1 MTRLI
6 EATAILLASVA
17 AVGCSYRPTQ
27 ALVYVDTNVSAER
40 VMSLSIASAAGDV
53 SIERLRASRLETAR
67 GDRSRPLFPGSFAL
81 VPKQGGPR
89 GGAQSLLARLE
100 VEATATQP
108 ALVIERYHRVALIE
122 RTPLDAYVRFNA
134 TCAASTTGCRTATG
148 SACTVSLRCLEQGL
162 TCGDDG
168 ACVAIELPTQPSSD
182 AGPGF
187 DATPDAA
194 PSAMDASSEDAAIPA
209 PDAMVDDS
217 ASRDVVADEA
227 AAPVVVVAPRPIAPM
242 STSAVTSKRP
252 TLRWQLAAGSDG
264 ASVEL
269 CRDRAMSAQCQS
281 LRIAGDRV
289 RPAAELGAG
298 WWFWRLR
305 GTQGAATGAS
315 ASVVWQF
322 RVGARSASG
331 DRDLSWGV
339 WPDFD
344 GDGAGDV
351 LVGAQGAQSGAG
363 EATVWR
369 ATATTLVEQTSLR
382 ARGSAAGDRFG
393 AAVATLGD
401 INGDGYGDYAVGALA
416 ANASA
421 GAVRVRFGGP
431 SMLAD
436 ATLSGVDHALP
447 GAQFGASIAGLGD
460 VDGDGYGDFAVG
472 APNANLPGCSGCGF
486 VRVFFGGASGVSAR
500 TPMRM
505 QGRAVA
511 DLFGSAVSG
520 AGDFNGDG
528 FADMVVGA
536 PGSSPSG
543 RAECGEVHLFAGS
556 SAGFSSVADRVIEC
570 LAPGDIFG
578 WSVSGAGDVNGDGL
592 ADFVVGAHNAQGGM
606 PATIGG
612 IAVVFEGALTASA
625 VRLGVVLNGDVF
637 DRQGWSVSSAGD
649 VNGDGF
655 SDIIVGAWAA
665 SPGGRNGTGVARL
678 YAGSASGALAARAR
692 VIEGVA
698 ASDMLGRAVAG
709 VGDLNRDG
717 FDDVVLGAPAFDQ
730 TPLGRAGAI
739 HVRLG
744 SAAGLGATTWT
755 IVAGAAIDDRFGG
768 ALAAAH

>member
-6 EATAILLASVA
+6 DATAFLLASA
-17 AVGCSYRPTQ
+17 AAAGCSYRPTQ
-27 ALVYVDTNVSAER
+27 ALVYVDTNVSADR
-40 VMSLSIASAAGDV
+40 VMSLSIASATGDV
-53 SIERLRASRLETAR
+53 SIDRLRASRLETAR

-81 VPKQGGPR
+81 VPRQGAAR
-89 GGAQSLLARLE
+89 SGAHSLLARLE

-108 ALVIERYHRVALIE
+108 ALVIERYHRVTLIE
-122 RTPLDAYVRFNA
+122 RTPLDTYVRFNA
-134 TCAASTTGCRTATG
+134 TCAGLTTGCRAATG
-148 SACTVSLRCLEQGL
+148 AACTVSLRCIEQGL

-168 ACVAIELPTQPSSD
+168 ACVAIELPTQPASD
-182 AGPGF
+182 AGARF
-187 DATPDAA
+187 DATIDSG
-194 PSAMDASSEDAAIPA
+194 PSLMDASSEDATVSA
-209 PDAMVDDS
+209 PDALGDDS
-217 ASRDVVADEA
+217 AAQDVVGDEG
-227 AAPVVVVAPRPIAPM
+227 AAPVVVPAPRMIAPM
-242 STSAVTSKRP
+242 STSAVTSRRP

-281 LRIAGDRV
+281 LRVAGDHV

-315 ASVVWQF
+315 TSAVWQL
-322 RVGARSASG
+322 RVGARSATG
-331 DRDLSWGV
+331 DRDRSWGV
-339 WPDFD
+339 WPDVD

-351 LVGAQGAQSGAG
+351 LVGAQGAHSSAG

-369 ATATTLVEQTSLR
+369 ATATTLVEQPSLR
-382 ARGSAAGDRFG
+382 VRGSVAGDRFG

-401 INGDGYGDYAVGALA
+401 INGDGYGDYAIGAPE
-416 ANASA
+416 ANAGA

-436 ATLSGVDHALP
+436 ATLSGVDHALA

-472 APNANLPGCSGCGF
+472 APHANPVGCLGCGF
-486 VRVFFGGASGVSAR
+486 VRVFFGAASGVSAR
-500 TPMRM
+500 TPARM
-505 QGRAVA
+505 QGRAIA

-520 AGDFNGDG
+520 VGDFNGDG
-528 FADMVVGA
+528 FADMAVGA
-536 PGSSPSG
+536 PGSTPSG

-556 SAGFSSVADRVIEC
+556 SAGFSTVADRVIEC
-570 LAPGDIFG
+570 LVAGDIFG

-592 ADFVVGAHNAQGGM
+592 ADFVVGAHNTQGGM

-612 IAVVFEGALTASA
+612 IAAVFEGALTASA

-655 SDIIVGAWAA
+655 ADIIVGAWAA

-678 YAGSASGALAARAR
+678 YAGSATGVLAARAR

-698 ASDMLGRAVAG
+698 ANDMLGRAVAA

-755 IVAGAAIDDRFGG
+755 VVAGAAINDRFGG